1 MSKFDTDNLSAPHTQ
16 RELGT
21 KPAPAVDV
29 STEAVMRL
37 LDGVTPG
44 PWEEDRSDAALG
56 YADIYENSGRK
67 SFHICSV
74 TGIPNREHIRN
85 ANFIAASRDL
95 VPAVLADR
103 DRLADEVA
111 RLRRNDRSLHNM
123 IEKMLTEGANQMAR
137 AEAAEAEVARLR
149 EALRQIDIGQSAEP
163 DHWKFRVR
171 AREIAR
177 AARRKGGA
185 A

>member
-1 MSKFDTDNLSAPHTQ
+1 MGYFLEGIMSKFDTDNLSAPHTQ

-44 PWEEDRSDAALG
+44 PWQAESGHEQQNGQLYWQVTDGRDAIVQNQYCWCQGDHA
-56 YADIYENSGRK
+56 A
-67 SFHICSV
+67 
-74 TGIPNREHIRN
+74 N
-85 ANFIAASRDL
+85 ARFIAWCREG
-95 VPAVLADR
+95 VPALLAD
-103 DRLADEVA
+103 LAA
-111 RLRRNDRSLHNM
+111 H
-123 IEKMLTEGANQMAR
+123 TQR
-137 AEAAEAEVARLR
+137 AEATEAEVARLR